1 MAKLSHLEKEYIKA
15 NHKNKTVEEL
25 SKKLEKDKELVE
37 EYIKELQ
44 NKQSKKN
51 NKNEKKENKAIN
63 TIKKIFFENQSRFI
77 KNIL

>member
-15 NHKNKTVEEL
+15 NHKNKTAEEL

-51 NKNEKKENKAIN
+51 NKN
-63 TIKKIFFENQSRFI
+63 
-77 KNIL
+77 

>member
-15 NHKNKTVEEL
+15 NHKNKTAEEL

-44 NKQSKKN
+44 NRQSKKII
-51 NKNEKKENKAIN
+51 KMKEKK
-63 TIKKIFFENQSRFI
+63 IKRL
-77 KNIL
+77 IL